1 MKSNIINRDASGQLH
16 GYQERYDFN
25 DTIQTRIICK
35 NGTFSGY
42 TEWHGS
48 SHSFY
53 YIK

>member
-1 MKSNIINRDASGQLH
+1 MKNIINRDASGRLH
-16 GYQERYDFN
+16 GYQEIYYFN